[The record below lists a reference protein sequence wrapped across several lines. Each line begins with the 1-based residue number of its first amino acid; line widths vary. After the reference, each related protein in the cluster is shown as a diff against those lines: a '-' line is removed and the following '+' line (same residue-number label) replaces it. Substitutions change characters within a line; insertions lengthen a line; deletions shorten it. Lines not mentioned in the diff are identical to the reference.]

1 MAARKYSPIYI
12 PLSGSCGSIAYF
24 WERLTS
30 LIEKRNPGLGSRLKN
45 LGLPMD
51 MAQLAKI
58 VNLISDTQFDTPVW
72 VILDDYQFIDEAE
85 TANLLTAIVAENIP
99 NLHIIL
105 LTRSIRALPVT
116 ELLSKGLCHIISQDT
131 LRFRKPEINQYF
143 RLQDME
149 AVSYTH
155 LDVYKRQHSG
165 QWGREP
171 RRQKQH
177 S

>member
-1 MAARKYSPIYI
+1 
-12 PLSGSCGSIAYF
+12 
-24 WERLTS
+24 
-30 LIEKRNPGLGSRLKN
+30 
-45 LGLPMD
+45 MD

-58 VNLISDTQFDTPVW
+58 VNLISDTRFDTPVW
-72 VILDDYQFIDEAE
+72 VILDDYQFIDEAD

-116 ELLSKGLCHIISQDT
+116 ELLSKGMCHIISQDT

-149 AVSYTH
+149 VSGENT
-155 LDVYKRQHSG
+155 DKIF
-165 QWGREP
+165 QWTGGWITGIYLLSQRLKNGEMTLSNEP
-171 RRQKQH
+171 LEVLLENNFFSIVLVCSASVILTSQAI
-177 S
+177 

>member
-1 MAARKYSPIYI
+1 MI
-12 PLSGSCGSIAYF
+12 PRCGH
-24 WERLTS
+24 T
-30 LIEKRNPGLGSRLKN
+30 
-45 LGLPMD
+45 
-51 MAQLAKI
+51 
-58 VNLISDTQFDTPVW
+58 
-72 VILDDYQFIDEAE
+72 DDYQFIDEAE

-149 AVSYTH
+149 VSGENTDKIFRWTGGWITGIY
-155 LDVYKRQHSG
+155 LLSQRLKN
-165 QWGREP
+165 GR
-171 RRQKQH
+171 
-177 S
+177 